1 LVFGE
6 FFLVGAFRF
15 CGGSVAVLA
24 LKKEVF
30 GSKLLPMTSIPV
42 SASLRFLA
50 AIALLGSI
58 VWQIA
63 DRVANN
69 LFRPEEYFSYFTIQS
84 SLIAGAVMALSGWW
98 ALTDKPETPTMA
110 RVRMSVVTFAV
121 VVALV
126 YNLLLRDSAGSPL
139 DAGYV
144 WPVLPNE
151 LLHVWGPVLI
161 LLDWLF
167 SKQSEAVRF
176 RAAFWVWA
184 FPFAWLAFSIIRGSI
199 TGWWP
204 YWFIDPTGDGG
215 IAGMLT
221 YIFGIMAFLY
231 VTAMLMLVARRA
243 TNR

>member
-1 LVFGE
+1 
-6 FFLVGAFRF
+6 
-15 CGGSVAVLA
+15 
-24 LKKEVF
+24 
-30 GSKLLPMTSIPV
+30 
-42 SASLRFLA
+42 
-50 AIALLGSI
+50 
-58 VWQIA
+58 
-63 DRVANN
+63 
-69 LFRPEEYFSYFTIQS
+69 
-84 SLIAGAVMALSGWW
+84 
-98 ALTDKPETPTMA
+98 
-110 RVRMSVVTFAV
+110 VRMSVVTFAV

-139 DAGYV
+139 DIGYV

-151 LLHVWGPVLI
+151 LLHVWGPILI

-215 IAGMLT
+215 ITGWWPYWFIDPTGDGGITGMLT

-231 VTAMLMLVARRA
+231 VTAMLMLVGRRLTDA
-243 TNR
+243 KL